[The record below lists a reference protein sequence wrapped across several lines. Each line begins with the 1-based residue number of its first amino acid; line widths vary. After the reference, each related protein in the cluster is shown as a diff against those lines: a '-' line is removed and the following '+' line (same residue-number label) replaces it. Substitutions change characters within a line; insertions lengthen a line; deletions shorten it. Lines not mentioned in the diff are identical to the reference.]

1 MINLANK
8 LVLPLLLLVSVTGW
22 SQTQADPRVLVR
34 QAGAT
39 TGQILRWNGTAWAPA
54 DDAVQ
59 KSMREES
66 FTATTAQTNF
76 TIAYSAPAVSGTA
89 VPIRV
94 YRNGVRLFY
103 VASGPTLSQ
112 FTYSGTTVTTAANA
126 LNDII
131 TVEYLN

>member
-1 MINLANK
+1 MINLASK

-39 TGQILRWNGTAWAPA
+39 TGQVLRWNGTAWAPA
-54 DDAVQ
+54 DQ
-59 KSMREES
+59 KVMREES
-66 FTATTAQTNF
+66 FTATAFQTTF

-89 VPIRV
+89 VPVRV